1 MKMARMI
8 VRLLFGACWLFFG
21 LNGLLHFWM
30 PVPKTPPPEAATALA
45 NGFAASGYMWQFI
58 AGTEVFA
65 GALLL
70 SGLFVPLALTVIAPI
85 VLNILAFHLYA
96 NREGLEVAF
105 VVVALELFLAI
116 AYRKAFAGVLSP
128 RYADGSAASAA
139 PKAAKPG

>member
-8 VRLLFGACWLFFG
+8 VRLLFGAAWLFFG
-21 LNGLLHFWM
+21 LNGFFHFWM
-30 PVPKTPPPEAATALA
+30 PEPKTPPPAPAAALFQ
-45 NGFAASGYMWQFI
+45 GFMGSGYMMEFI

-65 GALLL
+65 GVLLV

-96 NREGLEVAF
+96 NREGLEIAF

-128 RYADGSAASAA
+128 RYADGSDA